1 VCMLTAL
8 ILFVKET
15 FLFFVSQKISILHW
29 ILYLCALEIF
39 PLSLLLAPILR

>member
-1 VCMLTAL
+1 CISIAT
-8 ILFVKET
+8 IIFIKES

-39 PLSLLLAPILR
+39 PLSLILAPILR